1 MSAETILSNALV
13 VTADEA
19 FVGHVVVADG
29 MIREVGR
36 GATAVR
42 GAIDLGG
49 DWLLPGFVEVHT
61 DNLEKHMMPRPGVL
75 WDAYPATVVHDAQ
88 CAGTGITTVLDA
100 VVIGSRDLGGVRSQM
115 QDTVIDCLQRCRDDG
130 VLWVEHLL
138 HLRCEL
144 ATADVI
150 EKFTINVDRPDL
162 KLVSVMD
169 HTPGQRQWRDLAK
182 YRQYM
187 ERNGR
192 YSEERFNK
200 MIAEQRLEHEAH
212 ADANRRVVVEAARAR
227 GIPVASHDD
236 TEVWHVEQA
245 RDDGI
250 VMSEFPTTVE
260 AARAARAAGMSIVMG
275 GPNLVRG
282 GSHSG
287 NVSAGELAAL
297 GLLDIVSSDYVP
309 SSLLMSVVRLNADGW
324 TLPQA
329 VETVSRAPARA
340 LGLDDRGA
348 IAPGLR
354 ADLVHVR
361 PRGEQA
367 VVMQTWVEGRRVA

>member
-29 MIREVGR
+29 TICEVGR

-130 VLWVEHLL
+130 VLRVEHLL

-200 MIAEQRLEHEAH
+200 MIADQRLEHEAH
-212 ADANRRVVVEAARAR
+212 ADANRRAVVEAARVR

-250 VMSEFPTTVE
+250 TMSEFPTTVE

-324 TLPQA
+324 TMPQA

-340 LGLDDRGA
+340 LGLHDRGA

>member
-29 MIREVGR
+29 TIREVGR

-130 VLWVEHLL
+130 VLRVEHLL

-200 MIAEQRLEHEAH
+200 MIADQRLEHEAH
-212 ADANRRVVVEAARAR
+212 ADANRRAVVEAARVR

-245 RDDGI
+245 HADGI
-250 VMSEFPTTVE
+250 TMSEFPTTVE
-260 AARAARAAGMSIVMG
+260 AAQAARAAGMSIVMG

-324 TLPQA
+324 TLPEA

-340 LGLDDRGA
+340 LGLNDRGA

>member
-1 MSAETILSNALV
+1 MNDETVLANALI

-19 FVGHVVVADG
+19 FVGHVVVAG
-29 MIREVGR
+29 GTIRSVGR
-36 GATAVR
+36 GSTATP

-61 DNLEKHMMPRPGVL
+61 DNLEKHMLPRPGVL
-75 WDAYPATVVHDAQ
+75 WDAYAATVVHDAQ
-88 CAGTGITTVLDA
+88 CAGAGITTVLDA
-100 VVIGSRDLGGVRSQM
+100 VVIGSRDLGGGRSLM
-115 QDTVIDCLQRCRDDG
+115 QDSAIESLQRCREDG
-130 VLWVEHLL
+130 VLRVEHLL

-144 ATADVI
+144 ATADVH
-150 EKFTINVDRPDL
+150 ERFMLNVDRPDL
-162 KLVSVMD
+162 RLVSVMD

-192 YSEERFNK
+192 YTEERFK
-200 MIAEQRLEHEAH
+200 AMLAEQHLEHEAH
-212 ADANRRVVVEAARAR
+212 ADANRRAVVEAARAR

-245 RDDGI
+245 RDEGI

-287 NVSAGELAAL
+287 NVSAGELAGL

-309 SSLLMSVVRLNADGW
+309 SSLLMSVVRLHADGW
-324 TLPQA
+324 SLPRA
-329 VETVSRAPARA
+329 VGTVSRAPA
-340 LGLDDRGA
+340 LSVGLPDRGE
-348 IAPGLR
+348 IAPGRR
-354 ADLVHVR
+354 ADLIHVR
-361 PRGEQA
+361 PRGAQA
-367 VVMQTWVEGRRVA
+367 AVMQTWVAGRRVA